1 MPKIIHT
8 ADIHLDAP
16 FSLLDVQKA
25 QVRKNELR
33 GAFSSLILFA
43 KTEKADLVIISGD
56 LFDSGFVTKE
66 TTALLISQFASF
78 PECRFVIAP
87 GNHDYIS
94 QRSPY
99 KKELFPPNVYIFDS
113 EEITHFSFPD
123 IGISVY
129 GYAFT
134 SETYT
139 TNPLQSIVPLDR
151 GRINIL
157 AAHADVGGH
166 SDSCPITPAD
176 IGKSGFDYV
185 ALGHIHK
192 GGEVKVSNNTYYAY
206 SGCLEGRSFDECGIK
221 GVIVCEM
228 TKHAGHLSASF
239 SSRRLCKRHY
249 EKLTADITGISS
261 NEALIER
268 LRSVVAAE
276 GFGSDVLLRLRLT
289 GRISP
294 EVALNFK
301 AITAQTLG
309 LFYLEIENDSVPLL
323 NYDDLKNDISV
334 RGALFREL
342 LPMLESENEE
352 ERQLASNALRLGL
365 AALDGEDV
373 VDF

>member
-1 MPKIIHT
+1 MPKIIHA

-33 GAFSSLILFA
+33 GAFASLILFA
-43 KTEKADLVIISGD
+43 KTEKADMVIISGD

-66 TTALLISQFASF
+66 TTSLLISQFASF
-78 PECRFVIAP
+78 PECRFIIAP

-94 QRSPY
+94 SRSPY
-99 KKELFPPNVYIFDS
+99 LKDIFPPNVFIFDS
-113 EEITHFSFPD
+113 EEISCFSFPE
-123 IGISVY
+123 IGVSVY

-134 SETYT
+134 SEKYT
-139 TNPLQSIVPLDR
+139 DNPLKEVIPLDR

-166 SDSCPITPAD
+166 SDSCPIAPAD
-176 IGKSGFDYV
+176 IAKSGFDYV

-192 GGEVKVSNNTYYAY
+192 GGEIKAAGNTYYAY

-228 TKHAGHLSASF
+228 TKQAGHLSVNF
-239 SSRRLCKRHY
+239 SNRRLCKRHY
-249 EKLTADITGISS
+249 EKLTADITGVSS

-268 LRSVVAAE
+268 LRGVIASE
-276 GFGSDVLLRLRLT
+276 GFGADVLLRLRLV

-294 EVALNFK
+294 EIALNFK
-301 AITAQTLG
+301 AITAQELG

-323 NYDDLKNDISV
+323 DYNDLKNDISI

-342 LPMLESENEE
+342 MPMLESENEE
-352 ERQLASNALRLGL
+352 ERQIAATALRLGL